1 MGEKNGSGLLKLRG
15 QGIIRKGRRY
25 QHGYLSVIPTMTST
39 IRRVYHVLLIAIFLA
54 AGWFTQAQGA
64 WETGFFLEGNLPQ
77 HVVAAPGFTQQL
89 SDLKLYNQLG
99 GGLGFAAWR
108 RLYNWLALRTGV
120 GLYYQDSQLYYAWSD
135 GEAHRESLAAL
146 TASLPLL
153 IEVQNN
159 RLPLRPVFFGGL
171 VYNYHHLT
179 GTEIRRLNYAAHE
192 MAAQFGLGLNIDG
205 APFVFRPEV
214 YFQLGLTNRMG
225 DDVTNRYQYETQRLL
240 RDLIGVRIMAKL
252 GR

>member
-1 MGEKNGSGLLKLRG
+1 MVSKT
-15 QGIIRKGRRY
+15 RRF
-25 QHGYLSVIPTMTST
+25 
-39 IRRVYHVLLIAIFLA
+39 YHVLLSAILLT
-54 AGWFTQAQGA
+54 AGWSTHAQGD
-64 WETGFFLEGNLPQ
+64 WETGFFIEANLPQ
-77 HVVAAPGFTQQL
+77 HVVAAPGLTQQL
-89 SDLKLYNQLG
+89 ADLQLRNHPG
-99 GGLGFAAWR
+99 AGLGIAAWR

-135 GEAHRESLAAL
+135 GEAHREALATLA
-146 TASLPLL
+146 ASLPLL
-153 IEVQNN
+153 VELQND

-179 GTEIRRLNYAAHE
+179 GMEVRRLNYAAHE
-192 MAAQFGLGLNIDG
+192 MAAQFGLGLNIDSD
-205 APFVFRPEV
+205 PFVFRPEV

-240 RDLIGVRIMAKL
+240 RDLIGLRIIAKL